1 MTCMCCLTFS
11 PLLHCFWHCTC
22 VRAASTY
29 IHTYSAAPAP
39 VVVMASYLSGRRTR
53 RHSARVERRACHA
66 MASCRVRCKDD
77 DDDRRRTRNVDLV
90 MYGQNAPTYL
100 TGELTS
106 LVQFYCKFVL
116 QLQAGQCPLQLAR
129 HTVAIRFAVL

>member
-1 MTCMCCLTFS
+1 M
-11 PLLHCFWHCTC
+11 P
-22 VRAASTY
+22 
-29 IHTYSAAPAP
+29 
-39 VVVMASYLSGRRTR
+39 
-53 RHSARVERRACHA
+53 CHGKLQGT
-66 MASCRVRCKDD
+66 VQG
-77 DDDRRRTRNVDLV
+77 RRRTRNVDLV